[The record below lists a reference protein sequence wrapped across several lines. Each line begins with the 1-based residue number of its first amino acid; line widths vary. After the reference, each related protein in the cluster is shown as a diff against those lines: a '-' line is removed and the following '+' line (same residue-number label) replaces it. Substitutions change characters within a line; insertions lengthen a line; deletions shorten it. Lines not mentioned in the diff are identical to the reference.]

1 MLYLESS
8 FFLTV
13 RNPLVS
19 SLEKLPHF
27 IDVKRSQVNCLSE
40 ISVPSS
46 CHTESYKYL
55 LSTLLRF
62 FFLII
67 EKCFQL
73 FKELITLGCANAER
87 ENFSK
92 MG

>member
-1 MLYLESS
+1 MHLEGLLFALKILKIVLVVWGRKMFVVFRIII

-27 IDVKRSQVNCLSE
+27 MDVKRSQVNCLSE

-46 CHTESYKYL
+46 CHTESYKCL

-62 FFLII
+62 FF
-67 EKCFQL
+67 
-73 FKELITLGCANAER
+73 N
-87 ENFSK
+87 N
-92 MG
+92 